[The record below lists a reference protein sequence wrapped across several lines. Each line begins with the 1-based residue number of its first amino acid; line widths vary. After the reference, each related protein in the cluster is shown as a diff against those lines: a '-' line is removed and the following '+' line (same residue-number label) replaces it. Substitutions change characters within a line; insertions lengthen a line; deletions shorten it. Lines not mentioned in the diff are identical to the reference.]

1 MGKVLLAGLRE
12 DEQRAVLRRVDFAQ
26 RGPNTLVE
34 AEDLLRE
41 LGRVARA
48 GLAVNNEELAYG
60 LRSIAAPVRSQPG
73 DVVAAIN
80 LAVHRTMV
88 SLDALV
94 AHLGPPLK
102 RTAEA
107 ISLRLGHAPARA

>member
-1 MGKVLLAGLRE
+1 V
-12 DEQRAVLRRVDFAQ
+12 QQ
-26 RGPNTLVE
+26 
-34 AEDLLRE
+34 
-41 LGRVARA
+41 A

-80 LAVHRTMV
+80 LAVHRSMV

-94 AHLGPPLK
+94 ARLGPPL
-102 RTAEA
+102 RRAADA
-107 ISLRLGHAPARA
+107 ISARLGYTPPRF